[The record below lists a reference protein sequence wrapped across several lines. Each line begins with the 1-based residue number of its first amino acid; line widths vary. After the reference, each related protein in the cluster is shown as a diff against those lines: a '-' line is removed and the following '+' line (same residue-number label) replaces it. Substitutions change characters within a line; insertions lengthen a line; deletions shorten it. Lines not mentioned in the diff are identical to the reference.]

1 MMKKD
6 FLFDRCLTG
15 HLFRRAASIHNTV
28 KCNELD
34 SFLLFDCCLADQP
47 MGEVEKRILE
57 LLREV
62 TE

>member
-15 HLFRRAASIHNTV
+15 CLFRKTASIHNTI

-34 SFLLFDCCLADQP
+34 SFLLFDRCLTDQP
-47 MGEVEKRILE
+47 MGEVEKWILE